1 MNMSVESS
9 SPRVGV
15 FVCRCGVDIGG
26 VIDVPAL
33 VEYAKK
39 VQGVAYATEDSFA
52 CSTSGLEKIEEAIK
66 RHNLER
72 LVVAACT
79 PRTHEAIFQSACE
92 RSGLNRYLVE
102 MANVREQCSWVHRDD
117 SQAATEKAKDLVR
130 MAVAKARLLQ
140 PWEEPEI
147 KVNPNILV
155 IGGGVSGLS
164 SALSLADLGF
174 KIHLVEKE
182 AELGGMLKSL
192 HKLSPTMR
200 DSSESLESML
210 RLVEQNPNIEIHI
223 SSRVK
228 SVEGAIS
235 NFEVEIESGGKG
247 VERLNV
253 GRIIVAIGAE
263 VLKPYGLYGYGHDER
278 IITQLDLE
286 EKLKNNDLE
295 GVGTVVMIQ
304 CAGSRND
311 ERPYCSRICCNT
323 ALKNAQLLK
332 ELNSDMDVYIIY
344 KDLITYGIESSA
356 LELNTKRRGVKLIR
370 YRNESPPEVAP
381 EDGSVVVK
389 VFSPT
394 INEEM
399 TFRADLVVLSTP
411 LVARGEASELSRMLR
426 LPQDPFGFFKEAH
439 QLSPL
444 DFATEGVY
452 VCGTAR
458 APKDA
463 VESISEGLGVGSKA
477 AEYKFSR
484 RRGRGA
490 AFAEINEKKCSG
502 CGICIELCPYNA
514 IKKDEIGIARTDSA
528 LCGGCGV
535 CAASCPE
542 RAITIHNFTDDQLEA
557 QLIAAIDRRP
567 RK

>member
-1 MNMSVESS
+1 MSAESS

-26 VIDVPAL
+26 VVDVPAL
-33 VEYAKK
+33 VQYAKS
-39 VQGVAYATEDSFA
+39 VQGVAYATEDSFV

-66 RHNLER
+66 RHSLER

-79 PRTHEAIFQSACE
+79 PRTHETIFQSACE
-92 RSGLNRYLVE
+92 RSGLNKYLVE
-102 MANVREQCSWVHRDD
+102 MANIREQCSWVHRDD

-140 PWEEPEI
+140 PWKEPEI

-174 KIHLVEKE
+174 KIYLVEKE

-192 HKLSPTMR
+192 YKLSPTML
-200 DSSESLESML
+200 DSSESLGSML
-210 RLVEQNPNIEIHI
+210 RLVEQDPNIEIHT

-228 SVEGAIS
+228 SIEGAIS

-263 VLKPYGLYGYGHDER
+263 ILKPHGLYGYGYDER

-332 ELNSDMDVYIIY
+332 ELNSDIDVYIIY
-344 KDLITYGIESSA
+344 KDLLTYGVESSA
-356 LELNTKRRGVKLIR
+356 LELETKMKGVKLIK

-381 EDGSVVVK
+381 EDSGVVVK

-399 TFRADLVVLSTP
+399 TFRADLLVLSTP
-411 LVARGEASELSRMLR
+411 LVARCEASELSRMLR
-426 LPQDPFGFFKEAH
+426 LPQDSFGFFKEAH

-458 APKDA
+458 SPKDA
-463 VESISEGLGVGSKA
+463 VESISDGLGVGSKA

-514 IKKDEIGIARTDSA
+514 IRKDEIGISKADSA

-542 RAITIHNFTDDQLEA
+542 RAVTIHNFTDDQLEA

>member
-1 MNMSVESS
+1 
-9 SPRVGV
+9 
-15 FVCRCGVDIGG
+15 
-26 VIDVPAL
+26 
-33 VEYAKK
+33 
-39 VQGVAYATEDSFA
+39 
-52 CSTSGLEKIEEAIK
+52 
-66 RHNLER
+66 
-72 LVVAACT
+72 
-79 PRTHEAIFQSACE
+79 
-92 RSGLNRYLVE
+92 
-102 MANVREQCSWVHRDD
+102 MANIREQCSWVHRDD

-140 PWEEPEI
+140 PWKEPEI
-147 KVNPNILV
+147 KVNPNVLV

-174 KIHLVEKE
+174 KIRLVEKE

-210 RLVEQNPNIEIHI
+210 RLVEQNPNIEIHT

-235 NFEVEIESGGKG
+235 NFEVEIESDGKV
-247 VERLNV
+247 VERFNV

-263 VLKPYGLYGYGHDER
+263 ILKPHGLYGYGHDKR

-286 EKLKNNDLE
+286 EKLKNNDLK

-323 ALKNAQLLK
+323 ALKNAQILR
-332 ELNSDMDVYIIY
+332 ELSPDIDVYIIY
-344 KDLITYGIESSA
+344 KDLITYGVESSA

-370 YRNESPPEVAP
+370 YRDESPPEVAI

-411 LVARGEASELSRMLR
+411 LVPRGEASELARMLK

-484 RRGRGA
+484 IRGRGA

-514 IKKDEIGIARTDSA
+514 IRKDEIGISRTDSA

-542 RAITIHNFTDDQLEA
+542 RAITIHHFTDDQLEA
-557 QLIAAIDRRP
+557 QLLAAIDRRP